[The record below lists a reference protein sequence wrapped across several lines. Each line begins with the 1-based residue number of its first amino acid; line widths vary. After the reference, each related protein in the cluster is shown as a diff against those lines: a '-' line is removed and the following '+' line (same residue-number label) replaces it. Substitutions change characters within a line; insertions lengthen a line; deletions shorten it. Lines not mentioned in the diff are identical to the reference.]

1 MNGKLHVKSKPY
13 SALYVIL
20 KMKTQQPNTLKIK
33 HIKMYIHVYI
43 YILFVHI
50 HVHHFMSKCT
60 VRVSKLFLQKCA
72 QAYDHIV
79 DILAHLNLYV

>member
-1 MNGKLHVKSKPY
+1 
-13 SALYVIL
+13 
-20 KMKTQQPNTLKIK
+20 
-33 HIKMYIHVYI
+33 MYIHVYI
-43 YILFVHI
+43 HILFVHI

-79 DILAHLNLYV
+79 DILSHLNIYV